1 MAKKTALV
9 ISGGGSKGAFA
20 VGVVKYIFENHPE
33 IKFDMVCGTSTG
45 ALMTPLVAIKE
56 LPLMEQIYTTKSTS
70 DIVDTTRVGKRFLNG
85 ANSIFDGSPLVRL
98 AQETY
103 TQARYN
109 KILQTSV
116 DIFINT
122 VCLQTQKV
130 VVFSNKDM
138 PLAGQDYDV
147 IKVADKEEL
156 IRAIIASASQP
167 FFMSPIDIRSSDA
180 TPRQYVDGGLR
191 EYLSIQLAID
201 NGATDIYAVALSP
214 KDYVS
219 DEKPLIDLIEIL
231 KTSVDIFS
239 TDVGVSDVR
248 IPQIYNQG
256 LKYIDEVKAK
266 MKNSGMTDTQIESL
280 FNTNGDNPFQNKKH
294 INIHIIRPAL
304 KLKGG
309 MGGLE
314 FVPADMIE
322 MKINGEATAKK
333 YFEDLAIG
341 NILV

>member
-20 VGVVKYIFENHPE
+20 VGVVKYIFENTD

-45 ALMTPLVAIKE
+45 ALMTPLVATKE
-56 LPLMEQIYTTKSTS
+56 LPLMEQIYTPKSTP
-70 DIVDTTRVGKRFLNG
+70 DIVDTTRVGKRFLDG
-85 ANSIFDGSPLVRL
+85 ANSIFDGRPLVRL

-109 KILQTSV
+109 KILQSGV

-130 VVFSNKDM
+130 VVFSTKDM

-147 IKVADKEEL
+147 IKVTDKDEL

-214 KDYVS
+214 KDQAPDNVKQS
-219 DEKPLIDLIEIL
+219 SLIDIL
-231 KTSVDIFS
+231 KLSVDIFS
-239 TDVGVSDVR
+239 TDVGVSDIK

-256 LKYIDEVKAK
+256 LKYIDEVKTK
-266 MKNSGMTDTQIESL
+266 MKDSGMTDAQIESL
-280 FNTNGDNPFQNKKH
+280 FTTNGDNPFQNKRQLK
-294 INIHIIRPAL
+294 IHIIRPAL

-333 YFEDLAIG
+333 YFEDLAVG
-341 NILV
+341 NIIV

>member
-1 MAKKTALV
+1 MNTKTALV

-20 VGVVKYIFENHPE
+20 VGVVKYIFENRPD

-56 LPLMEQIYTTKSTS
+56 LALMEQIYTTKNTS

-85 ANSIFDGSPLVRL
+85 ANSIFDGTPLVHL
-98 AQETY
+98 AQEIY
-103 TQARYN
+103 TEARYN
-109 KILQTSV
+109 TILQSGT

-147 IKVADKEEL
+147 IKITDRDEL

-167 FFMSPIDIRSSDA
+167 FFMSPIQITTSINP
-180 TPRQYVDGGLR
+180 PRQYVDGGLR

-201 NGATDIYAVALSP
+201 NGATDIYAIALSP
-214 KDYVS
+214 KDYVAN
-219 DEKPLIDLIEIL
+219 ETILTDLIEIL

-239 TDVGVSDVR
+239 TDVGVNDIK
-248 IPQIYNQG
+248 IPLIYNQG

-266 MKNSGMTDTQIESL
+266 MRDSGISDAQIESL
-280 FNTNGDNPFQNKKH
+280 FTTNTDNPFQNKRQLK
-294 INIHIIRPAL
+294 IHIIRPSQ

-314 FVPADMIE
+314 FIPADMME
-322 MKINGEATAKK
+322 MKINGEATAKL
-333 YFEDLAIG
+333 YFESLDLG
-341 NILV
+341 NIAV

>member
-20 VGVVKYIFENHPE
+20 VGVVKYIFENTD

-45 ALMTPLVAIKE
+45 ALMTPLVATKE
-56 LPLMEQIYTTKSTS
+56 LPLMEQIYTTKSTP

-85 ANSIFDGSPLVRL
+85 SNSIFDGTPLVRL

-109 KILQTSV
+109 KILQSGV

-138 PLAGQDYDV
+138 PLAGQEYDV
-147 IKVADKEEL
+147 IKITDKDEL

-167 FFMSPIDIRSSDA
+167 FFMSPIEIN
-180 TPRQYVDGGLR
+180 TPNNLLRQYVDGGLR

-201 NGATDIYAVALSP
+201 NGATEIYAVALSP

-219 DEKPLIDLIEIL
+219 VEKPLTDLIEIL

-239 TDVGVSDVR
+239 TDVGVSDIR
-248 IPQIYNQG
+248 IPQLY
-256 LKYIDEVKAK
+256 EVKAK
-266 MKNSGMTDTQIESL
+266 MKDSGMTDTQIESL

-294 INIHIIRPAL
+294 INIHIIRPVL

-314 FVPADMIE
+314 FVPADMME
-322 MKINGEATAKK
+322 MKINGETTAKK
-333 YFEDLAIG
+333 YFEDLALG

>member
-20 VGVVKYIFENHPE
+20 VGVVKYIFENRPS

-45 ALMTPLVAIKE
+45 ALMTPLIATKE
-56 LPLMEQIYTTKSTS
+56 LALMEQIYTTKSTP
-70 DIVDTTRVGKRFLNG
+70 DIVDTTRVGKRFLQG
-85 ANSIFDGSPLVRL
+85 ANSIFDGEPLVRL

-103 TQARYN
+103 TQARYDT
-109 KILQTSV
+109 ILQSGT

-130 VVFSNKDM
+130 VAFSNKDM
-138 PLAGQDYDV
+138 PLAGQDYEV
-147 IKVADKEEL
+147 IKIADRDEL

-167 FFMSPIDIRSSDA
+167 FFMSPINIRATDA
-180 TPRQYVDGGLR
+180 IPRQYVDGGLR

-214 KDYVS
+214 KDQVPDNVKQS
-219 DEKPLIDLIEIL
+219 SLIDIL
-231 KTSVDIFS
+231 KLSVDIFS
-239 TDVGVSDVR
+239 TDVGVSDVK

-266 MKNSGMTDTQIESL
+266 MRDSGMVEAQIESL
-280 FNTNGDNPFQNKKH
+280 FTTNTDNPFQNKKH
-294 INIHIIRPAL
+294 INIHIIRPDK

-314 FVPADMIE
+314 FIPTDMME
-322 MKINGEATAKK
+322 MKINGEETAQK
-333 YFEDLAIG
+333 YFQDLDLG
-341 NILV
+341 NIVV

>member
-20 VGVVKYIFENHPE
+20 VGVLKYIFENHPE

-45 ALMTPLVAIKE
+45 ALMTPLVATHE
-56 LPLMEQIYTTKSTS
+56 LALMEQIYTTKSTP
-70 DIVDTTRVGKRFLNG
+70 DIVDTTRVGKRFLVG
-85 ANSIFDGSPLVRL
+85 ANSIFDGTPLVNL
-98 AQETY
+98 AQQTY

-109 KILQTSV
+109 KILQSGV

-130 VVFSNKDM
+130 VVFSTKDM
-138 PLAGQDYDV
+138 PLAGQDYEV
-147 IKVADKEEL
+147 IKVADKDEL

-167 FFMSPIDIRSSDA
+167 FFMSPIEIRSN
-180 TPRQYVDGGLR
+180 TLIPRQYVDGGIR

-214 KDYVS
+214 KDQIPDNVKQS
-219 DEKPLIDLIEIL
+219 SLIDIL
-231 KTSVDIFS
+231 KLSVDIFS
-239 TDVGVSDVR
+239 TDVGVSDIK

-256 LKYIDEVKAK
+256 LKYIDEVKAN
-266 MKNSGMTDTQIESL
+266 MKTSGMTDTQIESL
-280 FNTNGDNPFQNKKH
+280 FTTNGDNPFQNKRQLK
-294 INIHIIRPAL
+294 IHIIRPAQ

-314 FVPADMIE
+314 FIPADMIE

-333 YFEDLAIG
+333 YFDDLALG

>member
-45 ALMTPLVAIKE
+45 ALMTPLVATKE
-56 LPLMEQIYTTKSTS
+56 LALMEQIYTTKSTP

-85 ANSIFDGSPLVRL
+85 ANSIFDGTPLVRL
-98 AQETY
+98 AQDTY

-109 KILQTSV
+109 KILQSGV

-147 IKVADKEEL
+147 IKIADKDEL

-167 FFMSPIDIRSSDA
+167 FFMSPIEIRSSDA
-180 TPRQYVDGGLR
+180 IPRQYVDGGLR

-214 KDYVS
+214 KDQVPDNVKQS
-219 DEKPLIDLIEIL
+219 SLIDIL
-231 KTSVDIFS
+231 KLSVDIFS
-239 TDVGVSDVR
+239 TDVGVSDIK

-256 LKYIDEVKAK
+256 LKYIDTVKAK
-266 MKNSGMTDTQIESL
+266 MKTSGMTDAQIENL
-280 FNTNGDNPFQNKKH
+280 FNTNGDNPFQNKRQLN
-294 INIHIIRPAL
+294 INIIRPAV

-314 FVPADMIE
+314 FIPADMIE

-333 YFEDLAIG
+333 YFEDLALG
-341 NILV
+341 NIIV